1 MRSVSI
7 KEVVVRCKAEW
18 CHIEIEEAIETERI
32 IGILP
37 PCKMWSSKILLK
49 KWSTNLKYELK

>member
-7 KEVVVRCKAEW
+7 KEVVVRCKAER

-32 IGILP
+32 
-37 PCKMWSSKILLK
+37 S
-49 KWSTNLKYELK
+49 YEDNWDITPMQNVF